1 MECYRLAPSS
11 QAKRKYQEVQQARQ
25 ALMEDNKELQE
36 KYNQKA
42 M

>member
-1 MECYRLAPSS
+1 MMGEWAAAL
-11 QAKRKYQEVQQARQ
+11 QAKRKYQEVQQVRQ